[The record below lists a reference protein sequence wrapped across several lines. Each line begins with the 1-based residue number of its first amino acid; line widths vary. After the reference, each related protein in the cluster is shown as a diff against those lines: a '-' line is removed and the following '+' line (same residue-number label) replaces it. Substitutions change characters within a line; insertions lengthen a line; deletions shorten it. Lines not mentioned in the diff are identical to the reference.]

1 MKFSVGLQDINDQID
16 HVFDGQDALDMII
29 ENVKKNNMKYCDYNL
44 ILMDCNMPVMDG
56 YQATRKIREFLYEN
70 RIKQPIISAVT
81 GHTEQLYVDK
91 AISSGM
97 NQVLSKPVP
106 IEILKDLVTKLKYSK
121 KFIGNGISGDNQISN

>member
-1 MKFSVGLQDINDQID
+1 MGLQDINDQID
-16 HVFDGQDALDMII
+16 HVFDGKDALYMII

-56 YQATRKIREFLYEN
+56 YQATRKIREFLYQN
-70 RIKQPIISAVT
+70 RCIQPIISAVT

-106 IEILKDLVTKLKYSK
+106 LEILKDLVTKLKYS
-121 KFIGNGISGDNQISN
+121 